1 MHPPYIGQHFNL
13 LCPPIESILRGTM
26 CQVVVVAIHKLCQL
40 LLQLVTFV
48 NQYSVMSYILQ
59 VLIVEI

>member
-1 MHPPYIGQHFNL
+1 MPGGGGGHPQ
-13 LCPPIESILRGTM
+13 TM
-26 CQVVVVAIHKLCQL
+26 SNKFCLFLTSSPL

-48 NQYSVMSYILQ
+48 NQYSEMSYTLQ